1 MKSRVDALTDAS
13 SAWLAA
19 LDRWIGPLFFVSFIL
34 VCVYL
39 TRGAPES
46 WNDISR
52 IAAVESAVERGT
64 WAIDQSP
71 WSDETGD
78 KAFINGHFYSDK
90 MPLLSA
96 AGAFVYYGVLN
107 GSGARLA
114 PDCAY
119 TGHGCAYYWVTL
131 VLMGLPAAGLLWLF
145 YIYARCQSLPIW
157 VAVIGTAAL
166 GFGTMVWAYAMVF
179 NSHVPA
185 AFALFA
191 SFYLL
196 VTKPRRVGLTVA
208 GMCAALAVSLELQA
222 LIIAAAL
229 GLIALV
235 CARGQIVYFVLG
247 ASVPVLITILLDY
260 QITGT
265 PIPPYLVAGGYDY
278 PGSQFPN
285 TPGGTGSPD
294 DVYQYAFKMFFGAQG
309 LFAYSPILFLSILG
323 LVVVLRRRD
332 HPLRLEAGVLGL
344 SFVMLALYLVTNTG
358 NLGGEAY
365 GERYYVIIVPLLM
378 AFMLFAPPFVPSPAR
393 GLAVIVF
400 VLFMTLSVIS
410 SNDGARRPWRY
421 VQPPAHLTRDATSGA
436 IGFRWNLWWRW

>member
-1 MKSRVDALTDAS
+1 MKSRVDALTDALS
-13 SAWLAA
+13 TRLAV
-19 LDRWIGPLFFVSFIL
+19 LDRWIGPLFFVGFIL
-34 VCVYL
+34 VCVYM

-52 IAAVESAVERGT
+52 VAAIESAVERGT
-64 WAIDQSP
+64 WAIDESA

-78 KAFINGHFYSDK
+78 KAFINGRFYSDK

-96 AGAFVYYGVLN
+96 AGAFVYYGVLKV
-107 GSGARLA
+107 SGARLA

-145 YIYARCQSLPIW
+145 YRYARSQSLPIW
-157 VAVIGTAAL
+157 VAVVGTAAL
-166 GFGTMVWAYAMVF
+166 GFGTMVWAYALVF

-196 VTKPRRVGLTVA
+196 VTKPRGVGLTVA
-208 GMCAALAVSLELQA
+208 GMFAALAASLELQA
-222 LIIAAAL
+222 FIIAAAL
-229 GLIALV
+229 GLVALV
-235 CARGQIVYFVLG
+235 RARGQIVYFILG
-247 ASVPVLITILLDY
+247 ASIPVLITIVLDY

-265 PIPPYLVAGGYDY
+265 PIPPYLIPGAYAY

-294 DVYQYAFKMFFGAQG
+294 DVYQYAFKMFLGAQG
-309 LFAYSPILFLSILG
+309 LFAYCPILFMSILG
-323 LVVVLRRRD
+323 LVAVLRGRV
-332 HPLRLEAGVLGL
+332 HPLRLEAAILGL
-344 SFVMLALYLVTNTG
+344 SFVALALYLVTNTG

-378 AFMLFAPPFVPSPAR
+378 AFMLFAPPFVATPAR
-393 GLAVIVF
+393 LLAVIVF
-400 VLFMTLSVIS
+400 AVFLALSVIS
-410 SNDGARRPWRY
+410 ANDGARRPWRY
-421 VQPPAHLTRDATSGA
+421 VQPPAHLTRDATSGV
-436 IGFRWNLWWRW
+436 IGFRWNLWWR